1 MTEEQHERKDNDEKD
16 EFWVSPYQRIIGL
29 VDNKKRIA
37 QVYEYNSRAVC
48 GGASAWVAYHYP
60 RTSEIII
67 DAAADSSRNILTMK
81 LGKGNLNLE
90 PSVSPAGIESAEVSG
105 RSLRLTYA
113 GLAGGGVGAAK
124 CRVLAENVEGVEILS
139 EAGGSK
145 LGRAVLSLPV
155 MMKVHI
161 GIDDTDTTETG
172 ATWSLAN
179 EIGWHASQIT
189 GIVYLSHTIV
199 QLFPQA
205 PGKTKN
211 CVSTVLTFGVLPD
224 FKSDLVKF
232 VSDKLKATTYSD
244 NTAMAVFEGII
255 IPDSLRTFSDKCR
268 TEVVTETETEELAK
282 LSDVTI
288 IEITGRSGMIG
299 AVAALGYS
307 EDNTEAVKIPPTGT

>member
-1 MTEEQHERKDNDEKD
+1 MAEEQHERIDDGEND

-67 DAAADSSRNILTMK
+67 DASADSSRNILTMK

-90 PSVSPAGIESAEVSG
+90 SSVSPAGIESAEVSG
-105 RSLRLTYA
+105 RSLLLTYA

-155 MMKVHI
+155 MKKVHF
-161 GIDDTDTTETG
+161 GIDDTDTAESG

-179 EIGWHASQIT
+179 EIGWHASHLA
-189 GIVYLSHTIV
+189 GIEYLSHTIV

-211 CVSTVLTFGVLPD
+211 CVSTVLTFGVLPELKD
-224 FKSDLVKF
+224 DLIRF
-232 VSDKLKATTYSD
+232 VADNLKATTYSD
-244 NTAMAVFEGII
+244 DTAIAVFEGII
-255 IPDSLRTFSDKCR
+255 IPDGLRTFSDRCR
-268 TEVVTETETEELAK
+268 TEVVTEADTEELAK

-288 IEITGRSGMIG
+288 IEITGRPGMIG

-307 EDNTEAVKIPPTGT
+307 EDNTEAVKVLPTTI